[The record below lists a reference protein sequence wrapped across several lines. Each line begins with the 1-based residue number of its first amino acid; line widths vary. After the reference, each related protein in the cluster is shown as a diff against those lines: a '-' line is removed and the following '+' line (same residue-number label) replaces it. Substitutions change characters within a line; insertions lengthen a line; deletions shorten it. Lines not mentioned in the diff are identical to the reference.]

1 MPECQSGHPKAAEE
15 LGRGLSPVVSPLTSI
30 DVLSDGQLLG
40 LAYHGRG
47 ISVAAAAAT
56 RSLGPPQQG
65 AVSESSKTR
74 SRSQERTRTLT
85 TMRRRWYDTAVCIKS
100 PYVRL
105 NAARDTYSLDLCP
118 CFLPTIPPSI
128 DIVGLIIIIRM

>member
-1 MPECQSGHPKAAEE
+1 MPECQSGHPKAAKE

-74 SRSQERTRTLT
+74 SRSQDRTRTLT

-100 PYVRL
+100 PYVLVRPL
-105 NAARDTYSLDLCP
+105 SLFSAYYTPKYRYSRANNNHTDVTY
-118 CFLPTIPPSI
+118 
-128 DIVGLIIIIRM
+128 